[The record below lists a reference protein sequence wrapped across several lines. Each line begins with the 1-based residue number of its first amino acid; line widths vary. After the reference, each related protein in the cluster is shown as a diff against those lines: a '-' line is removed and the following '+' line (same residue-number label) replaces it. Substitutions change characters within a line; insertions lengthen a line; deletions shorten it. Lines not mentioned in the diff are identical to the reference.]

1 MHGIRPLSCRQ
12 YQSKPIRHMSYSLSS
27 LEGDLADCMGSAIGI
42 IKEDTRSVD
51 YRSHGVTSGFCP
63 LAIVRRSMF
72 GVQENCPALGST
84 VLRTTAWRFKD
95 YMRAA
100 WHQSV
105 RRRCQADKKMLSQV
119 CADFV
124 GIKRT
129 LQSES
134 PHSRTMGSKSTK
146 P

>member
-1 MHGIRPLSCRQ
+1 MGI
-12 YQSKPIRHMSYSLSS
+12 
-27 LEGDLADCMGSAIGI
+27 AIGI
-42 IKEDTRSVD
+42 MKGDTRSVD
-51 YRSHGVTSGFCP
+51 YSSHGVTSGFCP

-95 YMRAA
+95 YMRAT
-100 WHQSV
+100 WRQSV

-124 GIKRT
+124 GIIGRYQANITKR
-129 LQSES
+129 E
-134 PHSRTMGSKSTK
+134 PPSRTMGSKSTK